1 MSSGLVVNRQF
12 VKHVA
17 PWSEPLRC
25 TFFICV
31 QKELVYTLST
41 DHKWTG
47 NLIGW
52 FGKACRTCGFEV
64 RNLVGTIFLSVLFL
78 TGGPPSVFL
87 CEKILK
93 FFLKKEQATRL
104 VPIVGPHAKLRRL
117 VSVMDVQKRV
127 LHRIYTA
134 KPSFCIALMYTTTC
148 STKLTIHAKF

>member
-12 VKHVA
+12 VKYVG
-17 PWSEPLRC
+17 PWFEPLRC

-31 QKELVYTLST
+31 QKELIYTLST

-87 CEKILK
+87 CEKNTEVLSEK
-93 FFLKKEQATRL
+93 RAGHTPCPHRRASCQAKTPRQRHGCIHMRFEPYL
-104 VPIVGPHAKLRRL
+104 HVHAKL
-117 VSVMDVQKRV
+117 
-127 LHRIYTA
+127 
-134 KPSFCIALMYTTTC
+134 
-148 STKLTIHAKF
+148 